1 MRQDVDDVVSPE
13 RRAECR
19 RRFAEQGF
27 VRVDGLLTAEE
38 VERFRAAVDD
48 GLATR
53 LAGDARRAR
62 NPAKYESTFHQC
74 INLWEDVPGVRP
86 LTFHPAIAATAA
98 AVLDVAS
105 VRVWHD
111 QALYKGPG
119 GRRTDPHQDQ
129 PYWPIVEIDT
139 VTAWIPLVDVPLAAG
154 AMGYVPGSHRFGVRK
169 FANIFTDRG
178 FDLENGPEA
187 QGVPPEF
194 QPVPAGSVVFH
205 HGLTI
210 HTAGANDT
218 DAVRKAHSVIFFA
231 DGSTRGTFP
240 PSHPAVDRAGIAVGA
255 PIDSA
260 VTPIAHPRPAG
271 DLPAP
276 PPPMAEPTVNWP
288 GWDWSTF
295 EGHDLSKLPKP
306 AKGRDAP

>member
-1 MRQDVDDVVSPE
+1 MRQGIDGGVSPE
-13 RRAECR
+13 RLADSRQ
-19 RRFAEQGF
+19 RFAEQGF
-27 VRVDGLLTAEE
+27 VRVDGLLTADE
-38 VERFRAAVDD
+38 VERFRAAIDE

-53 LAGDARRAR
+53 LAGDTRRAR
-62 NPAKYESTFHQC
+62 NPAKYESSFHQC

-86 LTFHPAIAATAA
+86 LTFHPAIAALAA
-98 AVLDVAS
+98 AILGVAS

-129 PYWPIVEIDT
+129 PYWPIVETDT
-139 VTAWIPLVDVPLAAG
+139 VTAWIPLVDVDLDAG

-178 FDLENGPEA
+178 FDLEHGPEA
-187 QGVPPEF
+187 RGVAPVF

-218 DAVRKAHSVIFFA
+218 AAVRKAHSVIFFA

-240 PSHPAVDRAGIAVGA
+240 PAHPAVDRAGIAVGA

-276 PPPMAEPTVNWP
+276 PPPMEEPVVNWP

-295 EGHDLSKLPKP
+295 TGHDRSLLPQP
-306 AKGRDAP
+306 SPPRDS